1 MLGNKINGIP
11 NIDDSLDLMD
21 CLDWPSRLH
30 IWNDKIF
37 YGKNESLR
45 LDSYMKWVLNKIK
58 MVIE

>member
-30 IWNDKIF
+30 I
-37 YGKNESLR
+37 
-45 LDSYMKWVLNKIK
+45 
-58 MVIE
+58 